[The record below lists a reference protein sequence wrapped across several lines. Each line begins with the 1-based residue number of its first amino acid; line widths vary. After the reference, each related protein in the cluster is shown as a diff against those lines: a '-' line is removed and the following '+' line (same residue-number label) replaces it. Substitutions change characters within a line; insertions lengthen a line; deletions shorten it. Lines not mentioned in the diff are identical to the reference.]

1 MTMSARYADKVVL
14 VTAGAS
20 GIGAATVEA
29 FGREGAR
36 IMVSD
41 INTTGGEAIVERLRR
56 EGVDARFLQADAT
69 VEEDIERLIRTTAET
84 FGALHVAANVVGDV
98 HPHAAGPE
106 FHLQSLESWE
116 ATVAVS
122 LRSVFLSMKHEISHM
137 IEHGGGAICNVTSLS
152 GLLHV
157 PESGAA
163 YAASKA
169 GVIRLTKF
177 AAINYAERGVRV
189 NCIAP
194 GVTPTPA
201 YYKGGEAGAKMLIER
216 MLEGHAIKRVIEPQ
230 EQAAAIVWLCSN
242 EAAMVTGHVL
252 PVDGGWTAR

>member
-1 MTMSARYADKVVL
+1 MSERYTNKVVL

-20 GIGAATVEA
+20 GIGAATVDA
-29 FGREGAR
+29 FAREGAR

-41 INTTGGEAIVERLRR
+41 INAAGGEALVERLRSGGT
-56 EGVDARFLQADAT
+56 EARFLRADAT
-69 VEEDIERLIRTTAET
+69 IEEDVERLIRTTVET

-98 HPHAAGPE
+98 HPGAAGPE
-106 FHLQSLESWE
+106 FHMQSLLSWE
-116 ATVAVS
+116 ATLAVS
-122 LRSVFLSMKHEISHM
+122 LRSVFLSMKHEIAYM
-137 IEHGGGAICNVTSLS
+137 IDHGGGAICNVTSLS

-163 YAASKA
+163 YAAAKA

-177 AAINYAERGVRV
+177 AAVNYAERGVRV

-201 YYKGGEAGAKMLIER
+201 YYKAGPEGAKMLIER
-216 MLEGHAIKRVIEPQ
+216 MLEGHAIKRVIDPG
-230 EQAAAIVWLCSN
+230 EQAAAILWLCSK

-252 PVDGGWTAR
+252 AVDGGWAAR

>member
-1 MTMSARYADKVVL
+1 MSERYTNKVVL

-20 GIGAATVEA
+20 GIGAATVDA
-29 FGREGAR
+29 FAREGAR

-41 INTTGGEAIVERLRR
+41 INAAGGEAVVDRLRSAGI
-56 EGVDARFLQADAT
+56 EARFLRADAT
-69 VEEDIERLIRTTAET
+69 IEDDVERLIRTTVDI

-98 HPHAAGPE
+98 HPGAAGPE
-106 FHLQSLESWE
+106 FHMQSLLSWE
-116 ATVAVS
+116 ATLAVS
-122 LRSVFLSMKHEISHM
+122 LRSVFLSMKHQIAYM
-137 IEHGGGAICNVTSLS
+137 IDHGGGAICNVTSLS

-163 YAASKA
+163 YAAAKA

-201 YYKGGEAGAKMLIER
+201 YYKAGPEGAKMLIER
-216 MLEGHAIKRVIEPQ
+216 MLEGHAIKRVIEPS
-230 EQAAAIVWLCSN
+230 EQAAAILWLCSN
-242 EAAMVTGHVL
+242 DAAMVTGHVL
-252 PVDGGWTAR
+252 AVDGGWTAR

>member
-1 MTMSARYADKVVL
+1 MSERYKNKVVL
-14 VTAGAS
+14 ITAGAS
-20 GIGAATVEA
+20 GIGAATADA
-29 FGREGAR
+29 FAREGAR

-41 INTTGGEAIVERLRR
+41 INAAGGEAVVDRLRSGGI
-56 EGVDARFLQADAT
+56 EARFLRADAT
-69 VEEDIERLIRTTAET
+69 SEEDVERLIRTTVET

-98 HPHAAGPE
+98 HPGAAGPE

-116 ATVAVS
+116 ATLAVS
-122 LRSVFLSMKHEISHM
+122 LRSAFLSMKHEIAYM
-137 IEHGGGAICNVTSLS
+137 IDHGGGAICNVTSLS
-152 GLLHV
+152 GMLHV

-163 YAASKA
+163 YAAAKA

-201 YYKGGEAGAKMLIER
+201 YYKAGPEGAKMLIER
-216 MLEGHAIKRVIEPQ
+216 MLEGHAIKRVIEPG
-230 EQAAAIVWLCSN
+230 EQAAAILWLCSGD
-242 EAAMVTGHVL
+242 AAMVTGHVL
-252 PVDGGWTAR
+252 AVDGGWTAR

>member
-1 MTMSARYADKVVL
+1 MSERFTNKVVL

-20 GIGAATVEA
+20 GIGAATVDA
-29 FGREGAR
+29 FAREGAR

-41 INTTGGEAIVERLRR
+41 INAVGGEAMVERLRSGGI
-56 EGVDARFLQADAT
+56 EARFLRADAT
-69 VEEDIERLIRTTAET
+69 VEEDVERLIRTTVET
-84 FGALHVAANVVGDV
+84 YGALHVAANVVGDA
-98 HPHAAGPE
+98 HPGAAGPE
-106 FHLQSLESWE
+106 FHMQSLLSWE
-116 ATVAVS
+116 ATLAVS
-122 LRSVFLSMKHEISHM
+122 LRSVFLSMKHQIAHM
-137 IEHGGGAICNVTSLS
+137 IDHGGGAICNVTSLS

-163 YAASKA
+163 YAAAKA

-177 AAINYAERGVRV
+177 AAINYAQRGIRV

-201 YYKGGEAGAKMLIER
+201 YYKAGPEGAKMLIER
-216 MLEGHAIKRVIEPQ
+216 MLEGHAIKRVIEPG
-230 EQAAAIVWLCSN
+230 EQAAAILWLCSN
-242 EAAMVTGHVL
+242 DAAMVTGHVL

>member
-1 MTMSARYADKVVL
+1 MMSQRFADKVVL

-29 FGREGAR
+29 FAREGAR
-36 IMVSD
+36 VMVSD
-41 INTTGGEAIVERLRR
+41 INAAAGEAMAERLRA
-56 EGVDARFLQADAT
+56 GGTDARFVRADAT
-69 VEEDIERLIRTTAET
+69 VEQDIARLIRSTVEA

-98 HPHAAGPE
+98 HPEAAGPE
-106 FHLQSLESWE
+106 LHQQSLAGWE
-116 ATVAVS
+116 ATLAVS
-122 LRSVFLSMKHEISHM
+122 LRSTFLSMKHEIAHM
-137 IEHGGGAICNVTSLS
+137 IEHGGGAICNVTSLA

-163 YAASKA
+163 YAAAKA

-177 AAINYAERGVRV
+177 AAIHYAERGLRA

-201 YYKGGEAGAKMLIER
+201 YYKAGPEAAKMLIDR
-216 MLEGHAIKRVIEPQ
+216 MLEGHAIKRVIEPG
-230 EQAAAIVWLCSN
+230 EQAAAILWLCSA
-242 EAAMVTGHVL
+242 EAAMVTGQVL
-252 PVDGGWTAR
+252 AVDGGWTAR

>member
-1 MTMSARYADKVVL
+1 MRGRFTDKVVL

-20 GIGAATVEA
+20 GIGAATVESFA
-29 FGREGAR
+29 REGAR
-36 IMVSD
+36 LMVSD
-41 INTTGGEAIVERLRR
+41 INAAGGETLVERLRVD
-56 EGVDARFLQADAT
+56 GVDARFLRADAT
-69 VEEDIERLIRTTAET
+69 VEQDVERLIRATVES

-98 HPHAAGPE
+98 HSEAAGPE
-106 FHLQSLESWE
+106 FHQQSLLGWE
-116 ATVAVS
+116 ATLAVS
-122 LRSVFLSMKHEISHM
+122 LRSTFLSMKHEIAHM
-137 IEHGGGAICNVTSLS
+137 IENGGGVICNVTSLA

-163 YAASKA
+163 YAAAKA

-177 AAINYAERGVRV
+177 AAVNYAARGVRV
-189 NCIAP
+189 NCVAP

-201 YYKGGEAGAKMLIER
+201 YYKAGSEGARLLIER
-216 MLEGHAIKRVIEPQ
+216 MLEGHAIKRVIEPG
-230 EQAAAIVWLCSN
+230 EQAAAILWLCSG